1 MSNTRET
8 RLTRRIRA
16 TLKGLGAKTV
26 KFHGSG
32 FTEEGTPDVLGC
44 YKGRAL
50 ALEIK
55 LPGEEATPIQLKRL
69 AEWQIAGAITG
80 VVRSIEET
88 RELIREADKQAL
100 VDTSER
106 FAAFIRN
113 FDRNKKHE

>member
-8 RLTRRIRA
+8 GLTRRIRA
-16 TLKGLGAKTV
+16 VLKRLGAKTV

-69 AEWQIAGAITG
+69 AEWRTAGAIVG
-80 VVRSIEET
+80 VVHSIEEL
-88 RELIREADKQAL
+88 RNLLREADTLASHNVATELAAL
-100 VDTSER
+100 
-106 FAAFIRN
+106 IKKLP
-113 FDRNKKHE
+113 FDGV